1 MQRIILCSYEYLAGS
16 VHKHTIVLT
25 AEEFDNL
32 SAELRNGSTFQFG
45 YFLNEDDLIEVKKEP
60 FQNGLQEGMKFCI
73 EKLPTLRKF
82 SDEQVAD
89 MLSNLKGRVK
99 IL

>member
-25 AEEFDNL
+25 VEEFDNL

-45 YFLNEDDLIEVKKEP
+45 YFLNEDDLLEARREAYQKG
-60 FQNGLQEGMKFCI
+60 FQEGMKLCI
-73 EKLPTLRKF
+73 EKLPTLRAF

-89 MLSNLKGRVK
+89 MLRNLKEQLV
-99 IL
+99 I

>member
-25 AEEFDNL
+25 VEEFDSL
-32 SAELRNGSTFQFG
+32 TSELRNGSTFQFG
-45 YFLNEDDLIEVKKEP
+45 YFLTEDDLLETRRES
-60 FQNGLQEGMKFCI
+60 FQRGFQEGMKWCI
-73 EKLPTLRKF
+73 EKLPTLRAF

-89 MLSNLKGRVK
+89 MLSTLKEKVV
-99 IL
+99 I